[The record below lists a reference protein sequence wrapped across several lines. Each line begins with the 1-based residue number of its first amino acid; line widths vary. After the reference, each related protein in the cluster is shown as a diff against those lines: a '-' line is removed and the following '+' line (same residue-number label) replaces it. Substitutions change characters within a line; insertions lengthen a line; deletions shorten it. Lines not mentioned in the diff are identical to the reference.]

1 MFERLRKVL
10 QIIISLD
17 VNDVMFAILSKSDVK
32 QLIIILNTDEQLF
45 KGIDSTDTTL
55 ESIGGE
61 YAPSTKDLKVLKG
74 LPIDRVTLFDEGDF
88 YDSFTVIPDKTGFT
102 IEADT
107 LKGSYDLQNDWGFNL
122 IGLTDESKNELV
134 EVIKDEIVD
143 YIFKKIQ

>member
-17 VNDVMFAILSKSDVK
+17 VDDVMFAILSKSDVK
-32 QLIIILNTDEQLF
+32 QFIIILNTDEQLF

-55 ESIGGE
+55 ESIGGD
-61 YAPSTKDLKVLKG
+61 YTPLTKDLKVLKG

-88 YDSFTVIPDKTGFT
+88 YDSFIVIPDKTGFT

-107 LKGSYDLQNDWGFNL
+107 LKAGYDLQERWGFNL

-134 EVIKDEIVD
+134 EVIKNEIVD

>member
-17 VNDVMFAILSKSDVK
+17 VDDVMFAILSKSDVK
-32 QLIIILNTDEQLF
+32 QFIVILNTDEQLF
-45 KGIDSTDTTL
+45 KGIDSTDDTL
-55 ESIGGE
+55 ESIGGD
-61 YAPSTKDLKVLKG
+61 YTPLTKDLKVLKG

-88 YDSFTVIPDKTGFT
+88 YDSFIVIPDKTGFT

-107 LKGSYDLQNDWGFNL
+107 LKAGYDLQERWGFNL

-134 EVIKDEIVD
+134 EVIKDEIVE
-143 YIFKKIQ
+143 YLFKKIQ